1 MEVAGC
7 VLQRHHV
14 LDIVRVDGE
23 ELVGRRGHT
32 VDDVKRFGTCTDGA
46 RTVDTDGRT
55 LGRFTGTCHDG
66 HTGYLAG
73 ECVGDVHHG
82 FVVKNVRIHDGNGTR
97 YGTHRTRRTVTY
109 HDHLFDLFVVFGEFH
124 IRNGHARRDGYLL
137 FGVSQVFENQNGIRG
152 NVVEGVFSF
161 HAGDGSVLRTFY
173 DNGLHP

>member
-1 MEVAGC
+1 M
-7 VLQRHHV
+7 
-14 LDIVRVDGE
+14 
-23 ELVGRRGHT
+23 
-32 VDDVKRFGTCTDGA
+32 
-46 RTVDTDGRT
+46 DTDGRT

-173 DNGLHP
+173 DNGRTHDGFTRCRIGYGTSYPLILCGQLEAHYQHCEN